1 MTNEIHFVCIR
12 LQFVCEAPTLAS
24 LSLSRNRLRD
34 SGAGAI
40 FQAMLCEQDAEV
52 GELDSTDDVP
62 TAGVSS
68 AQLTGG
74 SSRSV
79 RGLTSLDL
87 SHNSMTTAGAAVLA
101 SVLVDPKSRKA
112 TRIIDLRWVLIYT
125 YTFLMKIL
133 RMLLC
138 FHFVNPSQ
146 NHIADFGAAALV
158 SAAVKSNVQMLN
170 LAQNDVGDVGAKHI
184 ASLLGTFATGTSLS
198 NLNLSGN
205 KLADDTL
212 RELHGLFQKSSV
224 NVNL

>member
-1 MTNEIHFVCIR
+1 MYLHLNNNRIGDLGATHIAE
-12 LQFVCEAPTLAS
+12 FVCEAPTLAS

-112 TRIIDLRWVLIYT
+112 TRIIDL
-125 YTFLMKIL
+125 
-133 RMLLC
+133 
-138 FHFVNPSQ
+138 SQ

-170 LAQNDVGDVGAKHI
+170 LAQNDVG
-184 ASLLGTFATGTSLS
+184 
-198 NLNLSGN
+198 
-205 KLADDTL
+205 
-212 RELHGLFQKSSV
+212 
-224 NVNL
+224 